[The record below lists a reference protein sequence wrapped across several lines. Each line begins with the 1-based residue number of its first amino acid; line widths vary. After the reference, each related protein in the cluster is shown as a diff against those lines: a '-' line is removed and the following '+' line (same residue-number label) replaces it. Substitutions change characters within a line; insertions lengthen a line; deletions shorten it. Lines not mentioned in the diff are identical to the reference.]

1 MDLTLKTESYAV
13 DDQSWL
19 ASRHGVGE
27 AQSVTL
33 DVSAFTANTHYPDG
47 FFKSGLP
54 LARLTATGKYV
65 PYATGGA
72 GGAATLAGFLFG
84 AVKAPAVN
92 TTDVVGAML
101 DHCKVV
107 ASKLPVAVDATGQAT
122 AAGRIIFY

>member
-1 MDLTLKTESYAV
+1 MDLTLKSEAFAV

-33 DVSAFTANTHYPDG
+33 DTSTFTAGTHYPDG

-54 LARLTATGKYV
+54 LAYNGTSKKYELFTGAV
-65 PYATGGA
+65 DTV
-72 GGAATLAGFLFG
+72 LAGFLFG
-84 AVKAPAVN
+84 SVPAPSVN
-92 TTDVVGAML
+92 TVDIPAAML

-107 ASKLPVAVDATGQAT
+107 ASRLPVSVDAAGQAT
-122 AAGRIIFY
+122 ASGRIIFY